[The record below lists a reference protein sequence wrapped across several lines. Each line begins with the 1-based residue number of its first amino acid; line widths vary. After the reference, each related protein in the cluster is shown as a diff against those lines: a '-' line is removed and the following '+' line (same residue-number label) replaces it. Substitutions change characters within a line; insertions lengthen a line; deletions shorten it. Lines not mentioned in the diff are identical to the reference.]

1 MKKNSQR
8 ITANKRL
15 GQHFLTDAGMIARI
29 VDSLSLNRDLNLL
42 EIGPGLGALTLPV
55 LQQTQQLTAVELD
68 RRVISVLK
76 EQATTLGQLTLI
88 EQDALSLDYFSLLG
102 QKKWHV
108 FGNLPYN
115 ISTPLLF
122 TLAAVPQIKQMT
134 FMLQKEVVDRLVAQP
149 GEKSYGRLSI
159 MLQYSH
165 ELYPLFD
172 VPPECFSP
180 PPKVMS
186 AMVGAVRLS
195 QPRWPVKDPQ
205 QLAQVVKQAFS
216 MRRKTLKNNLKPL
229 IDEKSLVALGID
241 PGLRAEVIDGQ
252 TFTQISNFLS
262 EKQK

>member
-1 MKKNSQR
+1 MKRHSQK

-15 GQHFLTDAGMIARI
+15 GQHFLTDTGMITRI
-29 VDSLSLNRDLNLL
+29 VDSLNLDNNLSLL

-55 LQQTQQLTAVELD
+55 LQRTQQLTAVELD
-68 RRVISVLK
+68 KRVIPVIK
-76 EQATTLGQLTLI
+76 AQAAPLGHLTLI
-88 EQDALSLDYFSLLG
+88 EQDALNVDYPSLLG
-102 QKKWHV
+102 QQHWHV

-122 TLAAVPQIKQMT
+122 TLAAIPQIKQMT

-149 GEKSYGRLSI
+149 GEKNYGRLSI
-159 MLQYSH
+159 MLQYH
-165 ELYPLFD
+165 HDLYPLFD
-172 VPPECFSP
+172 VPPTSFDP

-186 AMVGAVRLS
+186 AMIGAVRLP
-195 QPRWPVKDPQ
+195 QPRWPAKDPQ

-229 IDEKSLVALGID
+229 IDSKNLTALGID
-241 PGLRAEVIDGQ
+241 PGLRAEVIDGY

-262 EKQK
+262 DK